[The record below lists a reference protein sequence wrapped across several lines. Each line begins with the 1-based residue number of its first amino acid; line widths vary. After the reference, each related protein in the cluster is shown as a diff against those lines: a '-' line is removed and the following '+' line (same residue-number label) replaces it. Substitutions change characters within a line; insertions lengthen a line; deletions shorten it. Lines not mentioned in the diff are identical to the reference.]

1 MCKNDS
7 FSPRSGFMGCCK
19 SCKYSE
25 SRAKT
30 RFYIFKTFLIALKNS
45 VGVSDLQDL
54 RRNLEK
60 SERQRHQLS
69 NHIDVSQKTSKIK
82 RY

>member
-1 MCKNDS
+1 M
-7 FSPRSGFMGCCK
+7 
-19 SCKYSE
+19 
-25 SRAKT
+25 
-30 RFYIFKTFLIALKNS
+30 FLVTEKLERERLRQKDEIDELRIALKNS

-69 NHIDVSQKTSKIK
+69 NHIDVSQKNI
-82 RY
+82 